1 MLTPFTDTTQAA
13 NRILTQ
19 SGGVN
24 MNTWVVGHVPIG
36 HHQINYQQAKQTP
49 AGLSEQGAKTFFM
62 KARIMA
68 GQLNLKENKLGL
80 QDFKWLA
87 KDELQTTVDKDY
99 WRQVKNM
106 LAER

>member
-1 MLTPFTDTTQAA
+1 
-13 NRILTQ
+13 
-19 SGGVN
+19 

-36 HHQINYQQAKQTP
+36 HYQLAYPETKQNSSGPT
-49 AGLSEQGAKTFFM
+49 EQGAKTFFM

-68 GQLNLKENKLGL
+68 GQVNLKDNKLGL

-87 KDELQTTVDKDY
+87 KDELQEAVREDY
-99 WRQVKNM
+99 WKSIKNM

>member
-1 MLTPFTDTTQAA
+1 
-13 NRILTQ
+13 
-19 SGGVN
+19 

-36 HHQINYQQAKQTP
+36 QYQLTYPSPKP
-49 AGLSEQGAKTFFM
+49 SSVSGLQEFGAKTFFM

-68 GQLNLKENKLGL
+68 GQVNLKDNKLGL
-80 QDFKWLA
+80 KDFKWLA
-87 KDELQTTVDKDY
+87 KDELQKEVDDEY